1 MTGNGVPGGLPL
13 ILRFSGAKGVLNSIS
28 QWRTL
33 ILVNPALRG
42 VHALSF
48 PFKNVAAPPFGNGQ
62 DYTVKIP
69 PANWLAVRST

>member
-1 MTGNGVPGGLPL
+1 M
-13 ILRFSGAKGVLNSIS
+13 

-48 PFKNVAAPPFGNGQ
+48 PGQFVGSPPYRENL
-62 DYTVKIP
+62 
-69 PANWLAVRST
+69 PAKLYLIMWGGLRLEEIH